1 MLRDNPM
8 SEKSLLFIL
17 KAGLSLSL
25 FIVLFVFKNLLF
37 PYITS
42 KQIPFNI
49 LMEVLFVFWLVLI
62 VKYPRFQPSFS
73 YITGGLIAFFTAITV
88 SAIAGVDFNLSF
100 WGDVERMLGVF
111 HLLHFF
117 VFYLILIT
125 VMRSW
130 TDWKVFFI
138 ISLGVGVIIS
148 MIGLSQNTPA
158 PYSQIGNTAYVSAYI
173 IFNLYFSL
181 ILFFKE
187 NVKSLR
193 WLYLLPWLL
202 FIPHFYRLNTS
213 GAIVGLGFSVLV
225 VFFLYSLL
233 MSRGRMKTIILSL
246 TAVLTVASILLLINK
261 DSQFVRGNQVLR
273 IVGEINL
280 KKPTFMTR
288 VLSWKAA
295 FQDFHN
301 HPFLGTG
308 FGNYAITFDKYFD
321 PTFYNYTRA
330 ETYFD
335 RAHNNVVDIAST
347 NGAIGITAYL
357 SIFGALGYYLIRGY
371 RKRYFD
377 LHQFVLISG
386 LSTAYFV
393 QNLAVFDSFV
403 TYVGLMMMLALVYWI
418 YRQGDDGA
426 ADRATARVKDSFLS
440 AEAQKNSEIY
450 VFVIAGFIV
459 LTIMYQFNIKPW
471 KMLIGTI
478 DGQIAWSAGK
488 PVEAYEIYRKTLNA
502 DTVLDRDSRSSFNR
516 LINAGAAMNGIEAGK
531 RQEIIDYNIE
541 LAEKNVAY
549 NREDSLS
556 QMALS
561 EAYAVAASYNAG
573 NSVKFDYYIKSA
585 LAAIDKSIA
594 ASPGRVPTYY
604 SKAQIYLTA
613 GDKDKALETLKYA
626 YGLNPVYYDSAC
638 YIAKTLEMF
647 GRDPK
652 DQDRYYGECVKLH
665 GTNLL
670 GAAKAEALVEKYRK
684 EKRDDLVLN
693 IYVDL
698 ANANPKVVKY
708 WIELAKAYEKMG
720 DNDKAVTAAKK
731 AITADPTVKDYAEKY
746 ILQLEK

>member
-1 MLRDNPM
+1 M
-8 SEKSLLFIL
+8 SEKSLLLVL
-17 KAGLSLSL
+17 KTGLGLSL
-25 FIVLFVFKNLLF
+25 FIVLFVFTNLLF

-42 KQIPFNI
+42 KQLPFNI
-49 LMEVLFVFWLVLI
+49 LMETMLVFWLVLI
-62 VKYPRFQPSFS
+62 VKYPRFRPNFS
-73 YITGGLIAFFTAITV
+73 YITGGLIAFLGAITV

-117 VFYLILIT
+117 IFYLIMIT

-138 ISLGVGVIIS
+138 IFMVVATLIS
-148 MIGLSQNTPA
+148 MIGLTQKTPA
-158 PYSQIGNTAYVSAYI
+158 PYSQIGNTAYVSAYL
-173 IFNLYFSL
+173 IFSLYFSL

-187 NVKSLR
+187 NFKSLR

-213 GAIVGLGFSVLV
+213 GAIVGLGFSILV

-233 MSRGRMKTIILSL
+233 LSRGRLKTIILSF
-246 TAVLTVASILLLINK
+246 TAVLAICSVLLLVNK
-261 DSQFVRGNQVLR
+261 DSEFVRGNQVLR

-335 RAHNNVVDIAST
+335 RAHNNIVDILST
-347 NGAIGITAYL
+347 NGAIGLMTYL
-357 SIFGALGYYLIRGY
+357 SIYIALLYYLIQGY
-371 RKRYFD
+371 RRRYFTI
-377 LHQFVLISG
+377 HEFVLIFG
-386 LSTAYFV
+386 LVTAYFV

-403 TYVGLMMMLALVYWI
+403 TYMGFMMTLALVFWFY
-418 YRQGDDGA
+418 QKGEENV
-426 ADRATARVKDSFLS
+426 ADRVAARTKDAFLS
-440 AEAQKNSEIY
+440 TEAQKNAEVY
-450 VFVIAGFIV
+450 VFVIAGFIMM
-459 LTIMYQFNIKPW
+459 TIAYQFNIKPW
-471 KMLIGTI
+471 QMLIGTI
-478 DGQIAWSAGK
+478 EGQIAWSAGR
-488 PVEAYEIYRKTLNA
+488 PVEAYEIYRKTLSVG
-502 DTVLDRDSRSSFNR
+502 TVLDRDSRTSFSR
-516 LINAGAAMNGIEAGK
+516 LLSAGPTLSALDAGK
-531 RQEIIDYNIE
+531 RQEMIDYSIE
-541 LAEKNVAY
+541 LAERNVAY

-561 EAYAVAASYNAG
+561 EAYNLSATYNAG
-573 NSVKFDYYIKSA
+573 NSAKFDFYIKSA
-585 LAAIDKSIA
+585 LAAIDKSLA

-626 YGLNPVYYDSAC
+626 YDLNPKYYDSAC
-638 YIAKTLEMF
+638 YIAKTLEAF

-652 DQDRYYGECVKLH
+652 DQDRYYEECVKLN

-670 GAAKAEALVEKYRK
+670 GASKAEALIEKYKK
-684 EKRDDLVLN
+684 EGKKELVMRAYLT
-693 IYVDL
+693 L
-698 ANANPKVVKY
+698 ASNNPKLVKY
-708 WIELAKAYEKMG
+708 WIELAKAYADLGE
-720 DNDKAVTAAKK
+720 DQKAVSAAQS
-731 AITADPTVKDYAEKY
+731 AIKADPKVKDYAEKF
-746 ILQLEK
+746 ILDLQK